1 MLLRI
6 AVDAKNLL
14 HDRRGIGVY
23 LRALLSRFIELNDV
37 AITLVVPGIYPWRW
51 HDTFVRQ
58 IGQTGFSISRGVP
71 PDANIVWH
79 PWNGTFLSNKRCPSV
94 ATIHDVAPFAF
105 PSNDDRERSKQQEPF
120 LRSASAQRIVT
131 DSLFSRDE
139 IIRHLGVA
147 PEKIDVV
154 PLAADPRF
162 TPGEPT
168 SLPDELRGRRYVLA
182 VGADDERKNLATLVA
197 AYRAEFAADD
207 VALVCVTNGT
217 FPGAITFK
225 DVGFDVL
232 QSLYR
237 GALAF
242 AMPSRYEGFGI
253 PPLEAMG
260 CGTPVVASRASSLPE
275 VCKDAAFYVDAF
287 DDISAWQEALRRIV
301 NDEPLRR
308 HLRDAGQQ
316 NAQMFS
322 WNRTAEQTLEV
333 FRRAATGL

>member
-1 MLLRI
+1 MPLRI

-23 LRALLSRFIELNDV
+23 LRALLSRFVELNDI
-37 AITLVVPGIYPWRW
+37 AITLVVPELFPWRW

-58 IGQTGFSISRGVP
+58 IGRSRFSLSRGVP
-71 PDANIVWH
+71 RNADVVWH
-79 PWNGTFLSNKRCPSV
+79 PWNGTFLSNGRIPSV

-105 PSNDDRERSKQQEPF
+105 PADNQRERSKQQEPF
-120 LRSASAQRIVT
+120 LRSARAQRIIT
-131 DSLFSRDE
+131 DSHFSRDE
-139 IIRHLGVA
+139 IIRHLGVT

-162 TPGEPT
+162 TPGEPIA
-168 SLPDELRGRRYVLA
+168 LPDELRGRHYILA
-182 VGADDERKNLATLVA
+182 VGADDARKNIATLVA
-197 AYRAEFAADD
+197 AHRAEFPEND
-207 VALVCVTNGT
+207 VALVCVTNGI
-217 FPGAITFK
+217 FPGTLTFK
-225 DVGFDVL
+225 DIGFDVL

-253 PPLEAMG
+253 PPLEAMR

-275 VCKDAAFYVDAF
+275 VCRDAALYVDAF
-287 DDISAWQEALRRIV
+287 DDITAWRVAMRRIV
-301 NDEPLRR
+301 DDEGLRH

-316 NAQMFS
+316 NAETFS
-322 WNRTAEQTLEV
+322 WNRTAEQTLGV
-333 FRRAATGL
+333 IRRAATRP